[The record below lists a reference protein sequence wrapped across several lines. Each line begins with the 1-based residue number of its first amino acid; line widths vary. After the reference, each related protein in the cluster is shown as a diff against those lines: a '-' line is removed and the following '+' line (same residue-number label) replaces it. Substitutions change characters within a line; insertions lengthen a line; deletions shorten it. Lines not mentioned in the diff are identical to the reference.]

1 MTQHEP
7 TDDENVRHRSSRRRL
22 LRSTCLTSLIV
33 TVSLVGGVTEVWMLP
48 GDDSL
53 LVLGILLL
61 PVWLLIE
68 TPVVAFG
75 TLAAIIFAL
84 GTYLRWPPMVARL
97 SPARRGFAL
106 LAVVFVL
113 HGIWFQFGWA
123 PFRPPCNTGH
133 GPFSLGDHYSLI
145 GPMTPETASKF
156 VDMLNWARPRRRSSV
171 GAKRCQRASSNGAL
185 RRRRRVEQHQQDC
198 RAACGRAGHAASQF
212 SLERPVRRDRTN
224 SHGRWQ
230 SGVAST

>member
-1 MTQHEP
+1 
-7 TDDENVRHRSSRRRL
+7 
-22 LRSTCLTSLIV
+22 
-33 TVSLVGGVTEVWMLP
+33 MLP

-156 VDMLNWARPRRRSSV
+156 VDMLNWRDRDVAHLSGPNAVSARPAMVLFDDGGVWNNTNKIAERL
-171 GAKRCQRASSNGAL
+171 AE
-185 RRRRRVEQHQQDC
+185 EQGMPPPNFH
-198 RAACGRAGHAASQF
+198 
-212 SLERPVRRDRTN
+212 
-224 SHGRWQ
+224 
-230 SGVAST
+230 